1 MSMQTK
7 RGTKR
12 TCQNE
17 ACGARFYDLM
27 RDPITCPICHT
38 TFLPPPARS
47 SEPAW
52 KTSRSTFHHLPIVR
66 PAPGVAAK
74 EEAAELDSDE
84 PGKTEDTETVIASE
98 NPDLVLELDEED
110 DDKVN
115 VAEMPVTGDEKG

>member
-12 TCQNE
+12 TCQNK

-38 TFLPPPARS
+38 TFVPPPARS
-47 SEPAW
+47 SEPKAAW
-52 KTSRSTFHHLPIVR
+52 KTSRSAFHRPIVQ
-66 PAPGVAAK
+66 PAPVVAT
-74 EEAAELDSDE
+74 EEE
-84 PGKTEDTETVIASE
+84 PAKTEDTETVIASE
-98 NPDLVLELDEED
+98 KPDLILELDEED

-115 VAEMPVTGDEKG
+115 VVEMPVIGDEKG